1 MHDPSSKRLSCCCVE
16 CGTVVSSTYRDYGK
30 GNIRLKICR
39 NCNLTVDKYVEFEA
53 ILIMIDLML
62 GKQQAYRHLL
72 HNRRPLLLTQ
82 QVLKMFAVMVMLDW
96 NTKAY
101 LAERDVGVYFRYDTP
116 ILCRSNHPCIS
127 TNSIYKTTSTY
138 SIFQISQ
145 LGLHYFV
152 LAVVE
157 NFIYMLTLWLCV
169 RLHPRWRKATTAKDV
184 QFIGALCLSSFGKL
198 FAWLTVIWEY
208 NWTVVHVIGGIVVCS
223 NYLVLKIYVNDDTF
237 DVFMA
242 VAVAVGIRALT
253 QLFLFALGNPM
264 IFFTFI

>member
-1 MHDPSSKRLSCCCVE
+1 MMTNDPSSKRLSCCCVE

-39 NCNLTVDKYVEFEA
+39 NCNRTVDKYVEFEA

-72 HNRRPLLLTQ
+72 HNRRPLLQTQ

-101 LAERDVGVYFRYDTP
+101 LAERDVGVYFR
-116 ILCRSNHPCIS
+116 
-127 TNSIYKTTSTY
+127 TNSIYKTTATF

-157 NFIYMLTLWLCV
+157 NFVYMLTLWLCV
-169 RLHPRWRKATTAKDV
+169 RLHPRWRQGTTSKDV

-208 NWTVVHVIGGIVVCS
+208 HWTVVHVIGGIVVCS

-237 DVFMA
+237 DVLMA
-242 VAVAVGIRALT
+242 VGVAVGIRALT
-253 QLFLFALGNPM
+253 QLLLFALGNPM